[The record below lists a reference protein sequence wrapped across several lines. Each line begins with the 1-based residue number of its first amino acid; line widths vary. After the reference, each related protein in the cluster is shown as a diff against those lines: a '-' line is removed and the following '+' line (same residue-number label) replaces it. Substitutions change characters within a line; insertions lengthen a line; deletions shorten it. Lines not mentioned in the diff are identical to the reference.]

1 MGPRVTDEILALL
14 EEKPYRVVDL
24 AVALGRT
31 REAVYEALR
40 DLRASGQVQNVG
52 WQWALPGAQVTSYQY
67 RICER
72 CTKTFIRTPG
82 STGRWCSV
90 VCAKPPKVEVEPEPE
105 LVMRPAEVEDV
116 PPPPARV
123 YPIRTVGREEFE
135 VVWSGKDSLT
145 GPMNGMGSSLSGLH
159 RLVTR

>member
-1 MGPRVTDEILALL
+1 VKEEILALL

-24 AVALGRT
+24 AIALGRS
-31 REAVYEALR
+31 RDRVYELLC
-40 DLRASGQVQNVG
+40 DLRAHGQVQNVG

-82 STGRWCSV
+82 STGKWCSP
-90 VCAKPPKVEVEPEPE
+90 VCARPPKVEPEPEPE
-105 LVMRPAEVEDV
+105 LVMRPAEVEV
-116 PPPPARV
+116 PPPMPARI
-123 YPIRTVGREEFE
+123 YPTRTVGDEEFE
-135 VVWSGKDSLT
+135 VVWSGRDSLT

-159 RLVTR
+159 RLLGLK